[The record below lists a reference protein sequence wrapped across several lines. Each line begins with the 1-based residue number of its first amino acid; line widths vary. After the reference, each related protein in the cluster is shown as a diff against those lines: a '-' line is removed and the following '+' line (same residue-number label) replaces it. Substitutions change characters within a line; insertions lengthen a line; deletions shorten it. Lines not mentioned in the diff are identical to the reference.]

1 MLRRAAQGEF
11 EDHWHIAGIRR
22 DAHFEGLAR
31 TSAENQTTVPPE
43 GDRNM
48 SAPTERADPDLQ
60 LQAAWLAQ
68 VSDPTEASVSEQAP
82 RQSGHSPRAS
92 TDSLEPVDRA
102 TEQHVALPLGSVL
115 RRRSGLVMISLI
127 GFILALAL
135 PLVIGIPQLPETW
148 REPAGGHTIG
158 LGTSEPLTSAIPG
171 VRDELESPKLL
182 VQSSRGVSG
191 EPAPIGVTVRGRT
204 DGAVV
209 TIKGLLPGMELS
221 TGGAVAG
228 NTWQISASDLQYAW
242 VAPPKDFVGSAD
254 FVAELRL
261 PNGQTADRQTIRLE
275 WTRPAAGSGPEPEP
289 EHIAPGREIE
299 ATPPIPPAADQH
311 PNDPDVVATAPQLTP
326 SQDQFYRGRE
336 QSKSARAHG
345 KNNLH
350 RSVGVGSQPV
360 PLASPP
366 VRDSMHAPK
375 GFWDWSR

>member
-1 MLRRAAQGEF
+1 
-11 EDHWHIAGIRR
+11 
-22 DAHFEGLAR
+22 
-31 TSAENQTTVPPE
+31 
-43 GDRNM
+43 M

-254 FVAELRL
+254 LIAELRL
-261 PNGQTADRQTIRLE
+261 PNAQIADRQTIRLE

>member
-1 MLRRAAQGEF
+1 LRN
-11 EDHWHIAGIRR
+11 IRR

-148 REPAGGHTIG
+148 REPAAGHTIG
-158 LGTSEPLTSAIPG
+158 LGTSEPLTSAIPEFETSWSLRSYSFSHRG
-171 VRDELESPKLL
+171 AFRGSLRPLE
-182 VQSSRGVSG
+182 
-191 EPAPIGVTVRGRT
+191 
-204 DGAVV
+204 
-209 TIKGLLPGMELS
+209 
-221 TGGAVAG
+221 
-228 NTWQISASDLQYAW
+228 
-242 VAPPKDFVGSAD
+242 
-254 FVAELRL
+254 
-261 PNGQTADRQTIRLE
+261 
-275 WTRPAAGSGPEPEP
+275 
-289 EHIAPGREIE
+289 
-299 ATPPIPPAADQH
+299 
-311 PNDPDVVATAPQLTP
+311 
-326 SQDQFYRGRE
+326 
-336 QSKSARAHG
+336 
-345 KNNLH
+345 
-350 RSVGVGSQPV
+350 
-360 PLASPP
+360 
-366 VRDSMHAPK
+366 
-375 GFWDWSR
+375 

>member
-1 MLRRAAQGEF
+1 VSSR
-11 EDHWHIAGIRR
+11 IAGILRNIRR

-171 VRDELESPKLL
+171 VRDELESP
-182 VQSSRGVSG
+182 
-191 EPAPIGVTVRGRT
+191 PASFFLERRGR
-204 DGAVV
+204 
-209 TIKGLLPGMELS
+209 
-221 TGGAVAG
+221 GGNSFDFHHQQVPERFFP
-228 NTWQISASDLQYAW
+228 TWQITPFGNPSR
-242 VAPPKDFVGSAD
+242 VGTVKIVGCS
-254 FVAELRL
+254 
-261 PNGQTADRQTIRLE
+261 
-275 WTRPAAGSGPEPEP
+275 
-289 EHIAPGREIE
+289 
-299 ATPPIPPAADQH
+299 
-311 PNDPDVVATAPQLTP
+311 P
-326 SQDQFYRGRE
+326 SSCE
-336 QSKSARAHG
+336 
-345 KNNLH
+345 
-350 RSVGVGSQPV
+350 
-360 PLASPP
+360 
-366 VRDSMHAPK
+366 
-375 GFWDWSR
+375 

>member
-1 MLRRAAQGEF
+1 M
-11 EDHWHIAGIRR
+11 
-22 DAHFEGLAR
+22 
-31 TSAENQTTVPPE
+31 
-43 GDRNM
+43 
-48 SAPTERADPDLQ
+48 
-60 LQAAWLAQ
+60 
-68 VSDPTEASVSEQAP
+68 
-82 RQSGHSPRAS
+82 
-92 TDSLEPVDRA
+92 
-102 TEQHVALPLGSVL
+102 
-115 RRRSGLVMISLI
+115 MISLI

-242 VAPPKDFVGSAD
+242 VAPPKDFVGSTD
-254 FVAELRL
+254 LIAELRL
-261 PNGQTADRQTIRLE
+261 PNAQIADRQTIRLE

-326 SQDQFYRGRE
+326 SQDQLYRGRQ

-345 KNNLH
+345 NNNS
-350 RSVGVGSQPV
+350 RPSVSVGGPPAAV
-360 PLASPP
+360 ANPP
-366 VRDSMHAPK
+366 VRNSTHPPK

>member
-1 MLRRAAQGEF
+1 LRN
-11 EDHWHIAGIRR
+11 IRR

-254 FVAELRL
+254 LIAELRL
-261 PNGQTADRQTIRLE
+261 PNAQIADRQTIRLE

-289 EHIAPGREIE
+289 FR
-299 ATPPIPPAADQH
+299 PPQISIRMIRTLSPRH
-311 PNDPDVVATAPQLTP
+311 
-326 SQDQFYRGRE
+326 R
-336 QSKSARAHG
+336 
-345 KNNLH
+345 NLH
-350 RSVGVGSQPV
+350 RHRTNSTAVANRVRV
-360 PLASPP
+360 LARTERTICIVLWAWAANLPLWRARLCATACMPP
-366 VRDSMHAPK
+366 KDFGIGRGEAILRDEREGGARSCSTCWCQAE
-375 GFWDWSR
+375 GQEELR